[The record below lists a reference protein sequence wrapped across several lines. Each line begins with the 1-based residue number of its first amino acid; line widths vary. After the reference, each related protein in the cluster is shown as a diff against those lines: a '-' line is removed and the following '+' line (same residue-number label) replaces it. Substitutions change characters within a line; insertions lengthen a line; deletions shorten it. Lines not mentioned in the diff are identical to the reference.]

1 MRKILYFFI
10 LLLMVRVAFGE
21 VLIVADE
28 FPAMEVLAAKLKSE
42 EKVESKLIAQKD
54 LPEKLA
60 DYDCVIVY
68 IHKALSEKAEE
79 AFIDYT
85 KSGGKLLVLHHSIG
99 SSKRRN
105 PHWFSFLGVT
115 LPEGD
120 VAKGGYKWIEGVKL
134 ELVNR
139 NPDHFIMTNRV
150 AYPER
155 ILYTAT
161 NAPAVNG
168 TLPGFILND
177 SEVYLNHVNEGPRTL
192 LMGLKYVDGKS
203 GITYMQDR
211 AGWIKPAGKGQI
223 IYLMPGH
230 RKEDFEN
237 PTYARIVLNA
247 VICKP

>member
-1 MRKILYFFI
+1 MRTIFCFCLM
-10 LLLMVRVAFGE
+10 LLMVRAALGE

-28 FPAMEVLAAKLKSE
+28 FPAMEILAAKLKSE

-54 LPEKLA
+54 LPEQLA
-60 DYDCVIVY
+60 GYDCVIVY

-85 KSGGKLLVLHHSIG
+85 KAGGRLLVLHHSIG
-99 SSKRRN
+99 SIKRKN

-139 NPDHFIMTNRV
+139 NPAHFIMTNHV

-155 ILYTAT
+155 IPYTTT

-168 TLPGFILND
+168 NLPGFVLDD
-177 SEVYLNHVNEGPRTL
+177 SEVYLNHVLDGPRTL
-192 LMGLKYVDGKS
+192 LMGLRYVDKKS
-203 GITYMQDR
+203 GVTYMQDT
-211 AGWIKPAGKGQI
+211 AGWTKPAGKGQI

-247 VICKP
+247 VIYKP